1 MVPVKVNLGVTKVML
16 EGSGEGRNRLCKMK
30 HSLLLAPGSCNN
42 VIFLYNYEEDASQP
56 AHVKGTS
63 KFFTFLVLKSCSAM
77 SAKL

>member
-30 HSLLLAPGSCNN
+30 HSSQLGSCNN